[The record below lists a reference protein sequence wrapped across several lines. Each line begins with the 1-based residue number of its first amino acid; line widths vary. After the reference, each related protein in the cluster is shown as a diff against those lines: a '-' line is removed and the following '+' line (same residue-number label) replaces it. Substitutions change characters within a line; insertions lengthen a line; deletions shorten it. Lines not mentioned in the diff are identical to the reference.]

1 MLKSVSVAQKRGAKA
16 KKLRDKNFV
25 AATGKIFAVLEAFS
39 QHPHSAI
46 SLEEVTQSSRL
57 AKTTVHRLLY
67 SMQKIG
73 YVDQHQENSNYMLS
87 QKFFELGRDA
97 LPYQRLTSLA
107 KPFMNALMLRF
118 GESLHLGVL
127 ENGLVTNIAVCESQ
141 HPYRIAGVV
150 GDSNYAHST
159 AMGKCLLAFLSDQ
172 ELDSIIRIHG
182 LPKRASATITNRAQ
196 LMEELERVRRDQ
208 VAANVGENMEG
219 VICVGAPVFNH
230 EGKAV
235 AALSISGPAVRMDQ
249 GMETIKKEIKRV
261 ALRLSILL
269 GYSPERI
276 DAATAAT
283 VNVSNT

>member
-1 MLKSVSVAQKRGAKA
+1 MVKVVPRSKMGRA
-16 KKLRDKNFV
+16 KKARDKNFV
-25 AATGKIFAVLEAFS
+25 AATEKIFGVLEAFS
-39 QHPHSAI
+39 QHPHSAM
-46 SLEEVTQSSRL
+46 SLEEVTQSAHL
-57 AKTTVHRLLY
+57 PKTTVHRLLY

-73 YVDQHQENSNYMLS
+73 YVDQHQENSKYMLS
-87 QKFFELGRDA
+87 QRFFELGRDA

-141 HPYRIAGVV
+141 HPYRISGVV

-159 AMGKCLLAFLSDQ
+159 AMGKCLLAFLPDQ
-172 ELDSIIRIHG
+172 ELENMIRIHG
-182 LPKRASATITNRAQ
+182 LPKRAAATITNRAQ
-196 LMEELERVRRDQ
+196 LMEELEKVRRDQ
-208 VAANVGENMEG
+208 VATNIGENMEG

-235 AALSISGPAVRMDQ
+235 AALSISGPSVRMEQ
-249 GMETIKKEIKRV
+249 GMEIIKKETKRV

-269 GYSPERI
+269 GYNPDKI
-276 DAATAAT
+276 DAATATT

>member
-1 MLKSVSVAQKRGAKA
+1 VSKVASITKRSGTKKA
-16 KKLRDKNFV
+16 RDKNFV

-46 SLEEVTQSSRL
+46 SLEEVTQSAQL

-73 YVDQHQENSNYMLS
+73 YVDQHRENGKYMLS

-172 ELDSIIRIHG
+172 ELDDIIRIHG
-182 LPKRASATITNRAQ
+182 LPKRAPATMTNRAQ
-196 LMEELERVRRDQ
+196 LMEEVERVRQDQ
-208 VAANVGENMEG
+208 VATNMGENMEG
-219 VICVGAPVFNH
+219 VICVGAPIFNH

-235 AALSISGPAVRMDQ
+235 AALSISGPSVRMQQ
-249 GMETIKKEIKRV
+249 GMETIKRELKRV
-261 ALRLSILL
+261 TLRLSILL
-269 GYSPERI
+269 GYRPPKI
-276 DAATAAT
+276 DTATAVT